1 MEQKEMME
9 QIRKLHSE
17 DPGKFIK
24 IRDILEDVVGDK
36 ELSGAQ
42 AISDLQF
49 GRIRSRFQDADVP
62 FSWCTTKE
70 TVCQLQKAI
79 YNCRSKS
86 RSGYDDYPTAKK
98 SVKSKK
104 KGLFGLF
111 K

>member
-1 MEQKEMME
+1 MME

-24 IRDILEDVVGDK
+24 IRDILEDVVG
-36 ELSGAQ
+36 
-42 AISDLQF
+42 
-49 GRIRSRFQDADVP
+49 IRSRFQDADVP